1 MMFALLL
8 KVNDL
13 LYKNEEMVRD
23 INVV

>member
-1 MMFALLL
+1 MLALLL

>member
-1 MMFALLL
+1 MFALLL